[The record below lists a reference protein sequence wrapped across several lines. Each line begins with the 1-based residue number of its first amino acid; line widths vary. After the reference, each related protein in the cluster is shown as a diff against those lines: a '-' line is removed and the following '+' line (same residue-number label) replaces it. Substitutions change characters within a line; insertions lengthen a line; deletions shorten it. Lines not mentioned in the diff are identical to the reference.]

1 MEDEDI
7 ICANSNNNDDYTHV
21 NIREIRYT
29 ECIII
34 NNHCNRN
41 AHQHIKKTYESQKY
55 ALHMEAHVTETCKEH
70 HDNIFEISVCN
81 IPSFCLLIVPGES
94 NCFKIF
100 AVFGELLSEF

>member
-7 ICANSNNNDDYTHV
+7 VCANSNNNDDYTHV

-34 NNHCNRN
+34 NNHCNWN